1 MDNIMKYITVIIVI
15 VSLVSG
21 CTITSYN
28 NNNYDIARKC
38 MELNRTYNN
47 GICEASK

>member
-21 CTITSYN
+21 CTISNYN
-28 NNNYDIARKC
+28 NANYYIAKQC

-47 GICEASK
+47 GSCVADK